1 MILEKQNTNAEEKE
15 RAIACSV
22 KKKGSNRQ
30 EALDDLDELVFL
42 AETAGAEVIHKIY
55 QELPKINPAT
65 VMGKGKLEEVKQIV
79 KEDNIKLIIF
89 DDNLTPAQV
98 NNLEKE
104 LNIKVTDRSGIILDI
119 FATRARTNEA
129 KTQVELA
136 QLQYILPR
144 LTRMWTH
151 LSKQYGGIG
160 TRGPGETQIETD
172 RRIIRLR
179 IQTLKEKLL
188 EIEQQK
194 HEQRKKRSD
203 LPQFALVGYTNA
215 GKSTLMNTITN
226 AGVYVEN
233 KLFATLDTTVRQFSL
248 PSGQKA
254 LISDTVGFIKKLPP
268 NLVAS
273 FKSTLMEAIDADVL
287 LHVVDVSHKLFREQI
302 DTVNKTLEELKI
314 NNKPTILVFNK
325 VDLLDDVTIHRAL
338 KNEFPDSIFISAQRG
353 INIENLLLLMQE
365 KYNRYNNVF
374 NLQIPYSKADIVSF
388 LYNNYEVLQ
397 REDTDISMNFKVKI
411 PSEKEQY
418 FINVFGKYLQNN

>member
-1 MILEKQNTNAEEKE
+1 MILEKQNIDIDEKE

-22 KKKGSNRQ
+22 KRKGSNRE
-30 EALDDLDELVFL
+30 EALEDLEELVFL
-42 AETAGAEVIHKIY
+42 AETAGAEVVHKIY
-55 QELPKINPAT
+55 QELPKINSAT
-65 VMGKGKLEEVKQIV
+65 VIGKGKLQEIKQIV

-89 DDNLTPAQV
+89 DDNLSPAQV

-104 LNIKVTDRSGIILDI
+104 LNIKVTDKSGIILDI
-119 FATRARTNEA
+119 FATRAKTNEA

-172 RRIIRLR
+172 RRIIRTR

-194 HEQRKKRSD
+194 REQRKKRSD
-203 LPQFALVGYTNA
+203 IPQFALVGYTNA
-215 GKSTLMNTITN
+215 GKSTLMNTITDAN
-226 AGVYVEN
+226 VYVEN
-233 KLFATLDTTVRQFSL
+233 KLFATLDTTVRQFTL

-287 LHVVDVSHKLFREQI
+287 LHIVDVSHKLFRDQI
-302 DTVNKTLEELKI
+302 NTVNKTLEELKI
-314 NNKPTILVFNK
+314 NEKPTILVFNK
-325 VDLLDDVTIHRAL
+325 VDLLDDVSIHKAL

-353 INIENLLLLMQE
+353 INIENLLTLMQE
-365 KYNRYNNVF
+365 KYNRYNNIF
-374 NLQIPYSKADIVSF
+374 EINLPYSKSDMIS
-388 LYNNYEVLQ
+388 LIYESYEVINRQ
-397 REDTDISMNFKVKI
+397 DSDDGMIFKIKI
-411 PSEKEQY
+411 PVEKEKYFFNKFSQY
-418 FINVFGKYLQNN
+418 ITKC

>member
-1 MILEKQNTNAEEKE
+1 MILEKQNIDIDEKE

-22 KKKGSNRQ
+22 KRKGSNRE
-30 EALDDLDELVFL
+30 EALEDLEELVFL
-42 AETAGAEVIHKIY
+42 AETAGAEVVHKIY
-55 QELPKINPAT
+55 QELPKINSAT
-65 VMGKGKLEEVKQIV
+65 VIGKGKLQEIKQIV

-89 DDNLTPAQV
+89 DDNLSPAQV

-119 FATRARTNEA
+119 FATRAKTNEA

-172 RRIIRLR
+172 RRIIRTR

-194 HEQRKKRSD
+194 REQRKKRSD
-203 LPQFALVGYTNA
+203 IPQFALLGYTNA
-215 GKSTLMNTITN
+215 GKSTLMNTITDAN
-226 AGVYVEN
+226 VYVEN
-233 KLFATLDTTVRQFSL
+233 KLFATLDTTVRQFTL

-287 LHVVDVSHKLFREQI
+287 LHIVDVSHKLFRDQI
-302 DTVNKTLEELKI
+302 NTVNKTLEELKI
-314 NNKPTILVFNK
+314 NEKPTILVFNK
-325 VDLLDDVTIHRAL
+325 VDLLDDVSIHKAL

-353 INIENLLLLMQE
+353 INIENLLTLMQE
-365 KYNRYNNVF
+365 KYNRYNNIF
-374 NLQIPYSKADIVSF
+374 EINLPYSKSDMIS
-388 LYNNYEVLQ
+388 LIYESYEVINRQ
-397 REDTDISMNFKVKI
+397 DSDDGMIFKIKI
-411 PSEKEQY
+411 PVEKEKYFFNKFSQY
-418 FINVFGKYLQNN
+418 ITKC

>member
-1 MILEKQNTNAEEKE
+1 MILEKQNIDIDEKE

-22 KKKGSNRQ
+22 KRKGSNRE
-30 EALDDLDELVFL
+30 EALEDLEELVFL
-42 AETAGAEVIHKIY
+42 AETAGAEVVHKIY
-55 QELPKINPAT
+55 QELPKINSAT
-65 VMGKGKLEEVKQIV
+65 VIGKGKLQEIKQIV

-89 DDNLTPAQV
+89 DDNLSPAQV

-119 FATRARTNEA
+119 FATRAKTNEA

-172 RRIIRLR
+172 RRIIRTR

-194 HEQRKKRSD
+194 REQRKKRSD
-203 LPQFALVGYTNA
+203 IPQFALLGYTNA
-215 GKSTLMNTITN
+215 GKSTLMNTITDAN
-226 AGVYVEN
+226 VYVEN
-233 KLFATLDTTVRQFSL
+233 KLFATLDTTVRQFTL

-287 LHVVDVSHKLFREQI
+287 LHIVDVSHKLFRDQI
-302 DTVNKTLEELKI
+302 NTVNKTLEELKI
-314 NNKPTILVFNK
+314 NEKPTILVFNK
-325 VDLLDDVTIHRAL
+325 VDLLDDVSIHKAL

-353 INIENLLLLMQE
+353 INIENLLTLMQE
-365 KYNRYNNVF
+365 KYNRYNNIF
-374 NLQIPYSKADIVSF
+374 EINLPYSKSDMIS
-388 LYNNYEVLQ
+388 LIYESYEVIKRQ
-397 REDTDISMNFKVKI
+397 DSDDGMIFKIKI
-411 PSEKEQY
+411 PVEKEKYFFNKFSQY
-418 FINVFGKYLQNN
+418 ITKC

>member
-1 MILEKQNTNAEEKE
+1 MILEKQNIDVDEKE
-15 RAIACSV
+15 RAIACTV
-22 KKKGSNRQ
+22 KKKGSNRE
-30 EALDDLDELVFL
+30 EALEDLDELVFL

-55 QELPKINPAT
+55 QELPKINSAT
-65 VMGKGKLEEVKQIV
+65 VLGKGKLEEIKQIV
-79 KEDNIKLIIF
+79 KDDNIKLIIF
-89 DDNLTPAQV
+89 DDNLSPAQV

-172 RRIIRLR
+172 RRIIRTR

-194 HEQRKKRSD
+194 REQRKKRSNM
-203 LPQFALVGYTNA
+203 PQFALVGYTNA
-215 GKSTLMNTITN
+215 GKSTLMNTITSAN
-226 AGVYVEN
+226 VYVEN
-233 KLFATLDTTVRQFSL
+233 KLFATLDTTVRQFTL

-287 LHVVDVSHKLFREQI
+287 LHIVDVSHKLFRDQI
-302 DTVNKTLEELKI
+302 NTVNKTLEDLKI
-314 NNKPTILVFNK
+314 NEKPTILVFNK
-325 VDLLDDVTIHRAL
+325 VDLLDDVSIHKAL

-353 INIENLLLLMQE
+353 INIENLLALMQE
-365 KYNRYNNVF
+365 KYNRYNNIF
-374 NLQIPYSKADIVSF
+374 EINLPYAKSDMVS
-388 LYNNYEVLQ
+388 LIYENYEVLNRQ
-397 REDTDISMNFKVKI
+397 DADSGMIFKIKV
-411 PSEKEQY
+411 PVEKEKY
-418 FINVFGKYLQNN
+418 FLNLFDKFIIN

>member
-1 MILEKQNTNAEEKE
+1 MILEKQNIDIDEKE

-22 KKKGSNRQ
+22 KRKGSNRE
-30 EALDDLDELVFL
+30 EALEDLEELVFL
-42 AETAGAEVIHKIY
+42 AETAGAEVVHKIY
-55 QELPKINPAT
+55 QELPKINSAT
-65 VMGKGKLEEVKQIV
+65 VIGKGKLQEIKQIV

-89 DDNLTPAQV
+89 DDNLSPAQV

-119 FATRARTNEA
+119 FATRAKTNEA

-160 TRGPGETQIETD
+160 TRGPGETQIEID
-172 RRIIRLR
+172 RRIIRTR

-194 HEQRKKRSD
+194 REQRKKRSD
-203 LPQFALVGYTNA
+203 IPQFALVGYTNA
-215 GKSTLMNTITN
+215 GKSTLMNTITDAN
-226 AGVYVEN
+226 VYVEN
-233 KLFATLDTTVRQFSL
+233 KLFATLDTTVRQFTL

-287 LHVVDVSHKLFREQI
+287 LHIVDVSHKLFRDQI
-302 DTVNKTLEELKI
+302 NTVNKTLEELKI
-314 NNKPTILVFNK
+314 NEKPTILVFNK
-325 VDLLDDVTIHRAL
+325 VDLLDDVSIHKAL

-353 INIENLLLLMQE
+353 INIENLLTLMQE
-365 KYNRYNNVF
+365 KYNRYNNIF
-374 NLQIPYSKADIVSF
+374 EINLPYSKSDMIS
-388 LYNNYEVLQ
+388 LIYESYEVINRQ
-397 REDTDISMNFKVKI
+397 DSDDGMIFKIKI
-411 PSEKEQY
+411 PVEKEKYFFNKFSQY
-418 FINVFGKYLQNN
+418 ITKC

>member
-1 MILEKQNTNAEEKE
+1 MILEKQNIDIDEKE

-22 KKKGSNRQ
+22 KRKGSNRE
-30 EALDDLDELVFL
+30 EALEDLEELVFL
-42 AETAGAEVIHKIY
+42 AETAGAEVVHKIY
-55 QELPKINPAT
+55 QELPKINSAT
-65 VMGKGKLEEVKQIV
+65 VIGKGKLQEIKQIV

-89 DDNLTPAQV
+89 DDNLSPAQV

-119 FATRARTNEA
+119 FATRAKTNEA

-172 RRIIRLR
+172 RRIIRTR

-194 HEQRKKRSD
+194 REQRKKRSD
-203 LPQFALVGYTNA
+203 IPQFALLGYTNA
-215 GKSTLMNTITN
+215 GKSTLMNTITDAN
-226 AGVYVEN
+226 VYVEN
-233 KLFATLDTTVRQFSL
+233 KLFATLDTTVRQFTL

-287 LHVVDVSHKLFREQI
+287 LHIVDVSHKLFRDQI
-302 DTVNKTLEELKI
+302 NTVNKTLEELKI
-314 NNKPTILVFNK
+314 NEKPTILVFNK
-325 VDLLDDVTIHRAL
+325 VDLLDDVSIHKAL

-353 INIENLLLLMQE
+353 INIENLLTLMQE
-365 KYNRYNNVF
+365 KYNRYNNIF
-374 NLQIPYSKADIVSF
+374 EINLPYSKSDMIS
-388 LYNNYEVLQ
+388 LIYESYEVINRQ
-397 REDTDISMNFKVKI
+397 DSDDGMIFKIKI
-411 PSEKEQY
+411 PVEKEKY
-418 FINVFGKYLQNN
+418 FFNKFSILLNVK

>member
-1 MILEKQNTNAEEKE
+1 MILEKQNIDIDEKE

-22 KKKGSNRQ
+22 KRKGSNRE
-30 EALDDLDELVFL
+30 EALEDLEELVFL
-42 AETAGAEVIHKIY
+42 AETAGAEVVHKIY
-55 QELPKINPAT
+55 QELPKINSAT
-65 VMGKGKLEEVKQIV
+65 VIGKGKLQEIKQIV

-89 DDNLTPAQV
+89 DDNLSPAQV

-119 FATRARTNEA
+119 FATRAKTNEA

-172 RRIIRLR
+172 RRIIRTR

-194 HEQRKKRSD
+194 REQRKKRSD
-203 LPQFALVGYTNA
+203 IPQFALVGYTNA
-215 GKSTLMNTITN
+215 GKSTLMNTITDAN
-226 AGVYVEN
+226 VYVEN
-233 KLFATLDTTVRQFSL
+233 KLFATLDTTVRQFTL

-287 LHVVDVSHKLFREQI
+287 LHIVDVSHKLFRDQI
-302 DTVNKTLEELKI
+302 NTVNKTLEELKI
-314 NNKPTILVFNK
+314 NEKPTILVFNK
-325 VDLLDDVTIHRAL
+325 VDLLDDVSIHKAL

-353 INIENLLLLMQE
+353 INIENLLTLMQE
-365 KYNRYNNVF
+365 KYNRYNNIF
-374 NLQIPYSKADIVSF
+374 EINLPYSKSDMIS
-388 LYNNYEVLQ
+388 LIYESYEVINRQ
-397 REDTDISMNFKVKI
+397 DSDDGMIFKIKI
-411 PSEKEQY
+411 PVEKEKYFFNKFSQY
-418 FINVFGKYLQNN
+418 ITKC